1 MSRADRVYLF
11 ITVFLLIAAIAGGTM
26 LGLERSRNQPVQIIL
41 SQTQPPQQNGEVYIG
56 GTVANPGIY
65 PWKEDDTLQALL
77 SAAGVE
83 PDADLSR
90 IQIHVPQEQE
100 GEVQSFQKINI
111 NRAEPWLLE
120 ALPSIGE
127 VTAQAIVNYRTE
139 NGPFQRIEDLLKVK
153 GIGEG
158 TFDKIKDLITVSD

>member
-11 ITVFLLIAAIAGGTM
+11 ITVFLLIAAIAGGIM
-26 LGLERSRNQPVQIIL
+26 LGLERSRNQPVQIVL
-41 SQTQPPQQNGEVYIG
+41 SQTEPPQQNGELYIG

-90 IQIHVPQEQE
+90 IQIHVPQE
-100 GEVQSFQKINI
+100 GEVQSLQKIDI

-120 ALPSIGE
+120 ALPGIGK

-139 NGPFQRIEDLLKVK
+139 NGPFQRIEDLLEVS

-158 TFDKIKDLITVSD
+158 TLDKIEDYIAVSD

>member
-11 ITVFLLIAAIAGGTM
+11 ITVFLLIAAIAGGIM
-26 LGLERSRNQPVQIIL
+26 LAVERSRNQPVQIVL
-41 SQTQPPQQNGEVYIG
+41 SQTEPPQQNGEVYIG

-90 IQIHVPQEQE
+90 IQIHVPQEQ
-100 GEVQSFQKINI
+100 
-111 NRAEPWLLE
+111 
-120 ALPSIGE
+120 
-127 VTAQAIVNYRTE
+127 
-139 NGPFQRIEDLLKVK
+139 KVK
-153 GIGEG
+153 YN
-158 TFDKIKDLITVSD
+158 LSRR